1 MGLLYR
7 QWEYSSISQRRLFYL
22 ALFDKIQ
29 NEGNLNIACK
39 FHHLILILGNLHK
52 LLVQQKNQKGFTQF
66 GVIPDNDLRWSHE
79 SKEYLKRLRQIISDN
94 QFCFI
99 DYLEGRFHLVAN
111 Q

>member
-1 MGLLYR
+1 M
-7 QWEYSSISQRRLFYL
+7 
-22 ALFDKIQ
+22 
-29 NEGNLNIACK
+29 
-39 FHHLILILGNLHK
+39 GNLHK

-99 DYLEGRFHLVAN
+99 DYLEGRFSPSSQSNDNLKIIKKINDDLKSFVRKLA
-111 Q
+111 QTEKK